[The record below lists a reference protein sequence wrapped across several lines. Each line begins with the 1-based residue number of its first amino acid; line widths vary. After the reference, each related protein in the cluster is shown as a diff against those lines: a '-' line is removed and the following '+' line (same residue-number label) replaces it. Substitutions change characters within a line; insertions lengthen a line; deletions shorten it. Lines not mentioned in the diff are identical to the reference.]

1 VVSKFF
7 RSITKKIGGSYG
19 CWEARMGPMDE
30 RAMDHEVPYSF
41 VGGRKEKKSRLQALG
56 SCLHF
61 TLVIPNI
68 SRKGTDHLEA
78 SPI

>member
-1 VVSKFF
+1 
-7 RSITKKIGGSYG
+7 
-19 CWEARMGPMDE
+19 MGPMDE